1 MNTRL
6 LSHIGNKEALDR
18 NQSGMTLVET
28 LISSSLMVFVSAG
41 LLVLTMEAAKTQ
53 SRALVEATMNQ
64 EADLLQDRLLA
75 YFRDMS
81 SAESVIFSQPVV
93 SGGRLYRSV
102 ISAKGE
108 APTFNR
114 DELYFDQA
122 SGKIFH
128 DPDRTDSQPPV
139 VFFQPE
145 VNSDYPKLTE
155 LYFFASMKVG
165 GIPDGSKLNI
175 YFEMMDD
182 GHAGFKNETGQND
195 QFVVARSFTV
205 KMRN

>member
-1 MNTRL
+1 
-6 LSHIGNKEALDR
+6 
-18 NQSGMTLVET
+18 
-28 LISSSLMVFVSAG
+28 MVFVSAG

-102 ISAKGE
+102 TSAKGE